1 MSLPKPKTVCGKV
14 SEGLQVAHQFSVK
27 VHYAELVVVS
37 QQVAVLAEIV
47 LQFICELC
55 YWRVSSC

>member
-55 YWRVSSC
+55 Y